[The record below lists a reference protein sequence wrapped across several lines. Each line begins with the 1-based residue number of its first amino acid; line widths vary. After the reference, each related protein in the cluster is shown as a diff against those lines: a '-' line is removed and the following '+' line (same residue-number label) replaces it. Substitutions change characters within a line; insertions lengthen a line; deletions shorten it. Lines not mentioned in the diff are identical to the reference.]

1 MFWYAT
7 MIMVMI
13 MPSNIKNRGC
23 FDMQLCCCDLISH
36 NMVHSPLYSALFV
49 FLVPASLSPNKV
61 QNLTRGNV
69 HIYQVGLAC
78 TCIAELLNKCKERVC
93 QLLWKSQNQM
103 QYMQY
108 SGSHIPQHLYRNIN
122 TDILWCILLFLM
134 IRYDRFWCPC
144 PHIIVQLFIHAEYLC
159 FLETYLCGHILKESL
174 LATLT
179 KQYILYIYYI

>member
-1 MFWYAT
+1 
-7 MIMVMI
+7 
-13 MPSNIKNRGC
+13 MPSNIKNQGC

-49 FLVPASLSPNKV
+49 FLVPASLSLHKV

-69 HIYQVGLAC
+69 HIYQVGPFC

-93 QLLWKSQNQM
+93 QLTWKSQNQM

-134 IRYDRFWCPC
+134 IRYDRFWCSC
-144 PHIIVQLFIHAEYLC
+144 PHIIIQLFIHADNLC
-159 FLETYLCGHILKESL
+159 FLETYLCRHILKESL

-179 KQYILYIYYI
+179 KQNILYICYI